1 MLAKNLGL
9 IFAHVL
15 YAMYYIVH
23 ASSVL
28 LNQPGRSGFCSYVL
42 PATSNF
48 IRKFA
53 KCLQVKL
60 EPMKKNTQHK
70 NIVKLY
76 FLANTSSNRPATVM
90 EE

>member
-48 IRKFA
+48 
-53 KCLQVKL
+53 LQVKL